1 MEIKSGFRGL
11 LKENGF
17 TDFDS
22 FMNFTGG
29 EVLKKI
35 SVRSI
40 TKFYL
45 TKDGVRHGFYL
56 KRHSQGKRL
65 GEKFKGLVS
74 KPPPSEAR
82 KEYDAISALT
92 VAKVP
97 CPGAVAY
104 GERNSAKKVESF
116 LVTEA
121 LDGYTQLEKMVHD
134 FTPPLSLAM
143 VKRKRAL
150 VLEVASLAAGLHEAG
165 FNHKDL
171 YLTHILAKFE
181 GSGEKGYSLKL
192 IDLQRVEHRTTG
204 QRRWL
209 VKDIAALNYSSPV
222 GIITRTDRLRFYKA
236 YIGKTRLDKDDR
248 AFIKSVIQKTERI
261 ATHTVKMYKRR
272 EERKKQGL
280 LER

>member
-1 MEIKSGFRGL
+1 MEIKSAFKVL

-29 EVLKKI
+29 EILKKI
-35 SVRSI
+35 TVRSI

-45 TKDGVRHGFYL
+45 TRDGERHGFYL
-56 KRHSQGKRL
+56 KRHSKGKRL
-65 GEKFKGLVS
+65 GEKFKGLVTKS
-74 KPPPSEAR
+74 APTEAR
-82 KEYDAISALT
+82 KEFDAISALT
-92 VAKVP
+92 SAKVP

-104 GERNSAKKVESF
+104 GERSTAKKVESF

-134 FTPPLSLAM
+134 FTPPLSASM

-150 VLEVASLAAGLHEAG
+150 VAEVATLAALLHGAG

-171 YLTHILAKFE
+171 YLTHILAKFDDT
-181 GSGEKGYSLKL
+181 SGYSLKL
-192 IDLQRVEHRTTG
+192 IDLQRVEHRITG
-204 QRRWL
+204 RRRWL
-209 VKDIAALNYSSPV
+209 VKDIAALNYSSPKEIV
-222 GIITRTDRLRFYKA
+222 TRADRLRFYKA
-236 YIGKTRLDKDDR
+236 YVGRARLDKDDR
-248 AFIKSVIQKTERI
+248 AFIKSVLQKTERI
-261 ATHTVKMYKRR
+261 AAHTVKMYKRR
-272 EERKKQGL
+272 EERKRQGL